1 MVPFSSAVWY
11 TVIMGSSLSYGL
23 PLFGL
28 LLLFILWR
36 WAALFRPRRQ
46 KARFAMKEKLIQIRD
61 NRKYLRMLSQKYPSI
76 QDVAAR
82 IVNLA
87 SYDALPKGTEHFIS
101 DLHGEADAFIHILNN
116 ASGVIREKVDNLF
129 DHTIPLNER
138 DSLATLVY
146 YPKQKLELVK
156 RQNTN
161 MPDWYRIT
169 IQRLVELARLLSSKY
184 SRKITR
190 DRMPIGYEYIIDE
203 LLHTNYDEQNKEKY
217 YDTIIQTMIQL
228 DMADDLIVALSS
240 LIKSLAVDR
249 LHILGD
255 IFDRGPRPDI
265 IMEKLMEHHSV
276 DIQWG
281 NHDILW
287 MGAAAGSRACIANVL
302 NNCLQYDNVDLIED
316 VYGINLRE
324 LALFAQETYGD
335 CPVFTPKVVN
345 TSKHGSKEVRL
356 YAQMKKAIDV
366 IMLKLEGRIIL
377 RHPEYHMEDRL
388 LLDKINYEAKTV
400 TIGGVAYPMRDCSFP
415 TVNPQDPYNLTP
427 EEEQVM
433 ENIKQGFKRCEKLQR
448 HVSFLYS
455 KGEMFTCCNGN
466 LLFHGCVPME
476 KDGSF
481 SRIELDGQTYFGRE
495 LMNHCETLARQ
506 AYFAPTN
513 TQVRAHAKDF
523 MWYLWCGKNSP
534 LFGRNVMTTF
544 ERLFIEDKTTW
555 AEPKNPYYDHVNQE
569 KMCLNVLAEFG
580 LSSSHSHIVNGHVP
594 VKAKNGESPIKGNGR
609 LVVIDGGFCRA
620 YHNTTGIA
628 GYTLISNSNDM
639 RIVAHEPFT
648 TIEDAVENNTDIH
661 STSNIFEF
669 LEKRMM
675 VADTDSGEVHREK
688 IEDLKML
695 MNAYR
700 MGIIKQTHTKEN
712 LFL

>member
-1 MVPFSSAVWY
+1 M
-11 TVIMGSSLSYGL
+11 
-23 PLFGL
+23 
-28 LLLFILWR
+28 
-36 WAALFRPRRQ
+36 
-46 KARFAMKEKLIQIRD
+46 
-61 NRKYLRMLSQKYPSI
+61 
-76 QDVAAR
+76 
-82 IVNLA
+82 
-87 SYDALPKGTEHFIS
+87 
-101 DLHGEADAFIHILNN
+101 
-116 ASGVIREKVDNLF
+116 
-129 DHTIPLNER
+129 
-138 DSLATLVY
+138 Y

-366 IMLKLEGRIIL
+366 IMLKLEVISL
-377 RHPEYHMEDRL
+377 SDL
-388 LLDKINYEAKTV
+388 
-400 TIGGVAYPMRDCSFP
+400 
-415 TVNPQDPYNLTP
+415 LTP
-427 EEEQVM
+427 
-433 ENIKQGFKRCEKLQR
+433 
-448 HVSFLYS
+448 
-455 KGEMFTCCNGN
+455 
-466 LLFHGCVPME
+466 
-476 KDGSF
+476 
-481 SRIELDGQTYFGRE
+481 
-495 LMNHCETLARQ
+495 
-506 AYFAPTN
+506 
-513 TQVRAHAKDF
+513 
-523 MWYLWCGKNSP
+523 W
-534 LFGRNVMTTF
+534 
-544 ERLFIEDKTTW
+544 
-555 AEPKNPYYDHVNQE
+555 
-569 KMCLNVLAEFG
+569 
-580 LSSSHSHIVNGHVP
+580 
-594 VKAKNGESPIKGNGR
+594 
-609 LVVIDGGFCRA
+609 
-620 YHNTTGIA
+620 
-628 GYTLISNSNDM
+628 
-639 RIVAHEPFT
+639 
-648 TIEDAVENNTDIH
+648 
-661 STSNIFEF
+661 
-669 LEKRMM
+669 
-675 VADTDSGEVHREK
+675 EK
-688 IEDLKML
+688 IEARLLHAAEADFAICLYNPSSKKRKDYL
-695 MNAYR
+695 NRACGLLLRYQSEDTVCAVVR
-700 MGIIKQTHTKEN
+700 NFGKIG
-712 LFL
+712 F